1 MKKKKIAIITSSE
14 ITITSFLIDYIE
26 KLSEIYSVT
35 LILNIKDT
43 KKFINLFKNKEI
55 KLINLK
61 ILRGIDL
68 IQDIKSLFSLIK
80 IFYKEKYN
88 GIFSIT
94 PKAGLLSMLSGFLCR
109 VKLRLHYFTG
119 QVWVT
124 RKGFQRI
131 FLRNIDRLM
140 GLMATH
146 LLTDSK
152 SQKKFL
158 EDEKIIKK
166 GRLKVLANG
175 SICGVDTNQF
185 KPDSLLKE
193 KIRENLGISK
203 ESILLLFLGRLN
215 RDKGILDLA
224 KVLNS
229 LNNNKDY
236 KGKIHLLII
245 GPDEENIK
253 QQVEFLCKDFIDNVH
268 FMDFTDEPEKFM
280 AAADIFCLP
289 SYREGF
295 GMAALEAGACA
306 LPTVASKIYGLTDAV
321 SENETGLFHNPG
333 DIKGIENAILK
344 LVEDKTLRLNMG
356 TKGRERTKNLFEKSY
371 VINEFMD
378 YLNNITEIFLR
389 KKIVI
394 ISSTEISI
402 RAFLQQ
408 QIRMLSEYYNVTLI
422 TNVQSFENLKKVL
435 PKINIVDL
443 NIKREISYFN
453 DVACLVKLFFIFL
466 RNRYQLV
473 FSITPKGG
481 FLSITSGYLARV
493 KKRIHWYGGQVWVTR
508 KGFQRIFLRNIDRL
522 MGLMATNVLTECDSQ
537 KKFLEDEKIIK
548 KGRLKVLANGSICG
562 VDTNQFKPDSLL
574 KEKIRENLGISK
586 ESILLLFLGRLNRD
600 KGVLDL
606 ASAVKNLY
614 LKDENKKIHLLIIGP
629 DEENIKQQIEQICS
643 EHLENIHF
651 MDFTDEPEKFMAAA
665 DIFCLPSYREGFG
678 MAALE
683 AGACALPTVA
693 SKIYGL
699 TDAVGTNSGL
709 FHNPGDIKGIENAI
723 LKLVEDKT
731 LRLNMGTKGRERTKN
746 LFEKKYV
753 TNEFVEYIKTLDY

>member
-26 KLSEIYSVT
+26 NLSEIYLVT

-43 KKFINLFKNKEI
+43 KKFKNLFKNKEI

-80 IFYKEKYN
+80 IFYKEKYD

-124 RKGFQRI
+124 RKGFQR
-131 FLRNIDRLM
+131 
-140 GLMATH
+140 T
-146 LLTDSK
+146 
-152 SQKKFL
+152 
-158 EDEKIIKK
+158 
-166 GRLKVLANG
+166 
-175 SICGVDTNQF
+175 
-185 KPDSLLKE
+185 
-193 KIRENLGISK
+193 
-203 ESILLLFLGRLN
+203 
-215 RDKGILDLA
+215 
-224 KVLNS
+224 
-229 LNNNKDY
+229 
-236 KGKIHLLII
+236 
-245 GPDEENIK
+245 
-253 QQVEFLCKDFIDNVH
+253 
-268 FMDFTDEPEKFM
+268 
-280 AAADIFCLP
+280 
-289 SYREGF
+289 
-295 GMAALEAGACA
+295 
-306 LPTVASKIYGLTDAV
+306 
-321 SENETGLFHNPG
+321 
-333 DIKGIENAILK
+333 
-344 LVEDKTLRLNMG
+344 
-356 TKGRERTKNLFEKSY
+356 
-371 VINEFMD
+371 
-378 YLNNITEIFLR
+378 
-389 KKIVI
+389 
-394 ISSTEISI
+394 
-402 RAFLQQ
+402 
-408 QIRMLSEYYNVTLI
+408 
-422 TNVQSFENLKKVL
+422 
-435 PKINIVDL
+435 
-443 NIKREISYFN
+443 
-453 DVACLVKLFFIFL
+453 
-466 RNRYQLV
+466 
-473 FSITPKGG
+473 
-481 FLSITSGYLARV
+481 
-493 KKRIHWYGGQVWVTR
+493 
-508 KGFQRIFLRNIDRL
+508 FLRNIDRL

-586 ESILLLFLGRLNRD
+586 DSILLLFLGRLNRD

-614 LKDENKKIHLLIIGP
+614 SKDENKKIHLLIIGP
-629 DEENIKQQIEQICS
+629 DGENIKQQVERICS
-643 EHLENIHF
+643 KHLENIHF

-693 SKIYGL
+693 SRIYGL

-709 FHNPGDIKGIENAI
+709 FHNPGDIKGIEDAI
-723 LKLVEDKT
+723 LKLVGDKT
-731 LRLNMGTKGRERTKN
+731 LRLDMGTKGRERTKN
-746 LFEKKYV
+746 LFEKNYV

>member
-1 MKKKKIAIITSSE
+1 MKKKKLAIITSSE
-14 ITITSFLIDYIE
+14 ITVTSFLIDYID
-26 KLSEIYSVT
+26 KLSDIYSIT

-43 KKFINLFKNKEI
+43 NKFIKLFKNKDI
-55 KLINLK
+55 DLINLK
-61 ILRGIDL
+61 IFREINYF
-68 IQDIKSLFSLIK
+68 QDIKALFSLIK
-80 IFYKEKYN
+80 VFYKNKYD

-94 PKAGLLSMLSGFLCR
+94 PKAGLLSMLSGFICR

-140 GLMATH
+140 GIMATNV
-146 LLTDSK
+146 LTECN

-166 GRLKVLANG
+166 GRLQVLANG

-185 KPDSLLKE
+185 RPDVNLKE
-193 KIRENLGISK
+193 KIRNELGIPTD
-203 ESILLLFLGRLN
+203 SILLLFLGRLN
-215 RDKGILDLA
+215 KDKGILDLA
-224 KVLNS
+224 KVLNN
-229 LNNNKDY
+229 LNNHPDY
-236 KGKIHLLII
+236 EKKIHLLII

-253 QQVEFLCKDFIDNVH
+253 RQVEIICEDFIQNIH
-268 FMDFTDEPEKFM
+268 FIDFTNEPEKFM

-306 LPTVASKIYGLTDAV
+306 LPTITSKIYGLSDAV
-321 SENETGLFHNPG
+321 GFKTGLFHDPG
-333 DIKGIENAILK
+333 DVEGIEKAILK
-344 LVEDKTLRLNMG
+344 LVDDKDLRLDMG
-356 TKGRERTKNLFEKSY
+356 AKGRERTKSLFEKSY
-371 VINEFMD
+371 VVSQFINYIDKIINE
-378 YLNNITEIFLR
+378 YYR

-408 QIRMLSEYYNVTLI
+408 QIIMLSKYYHVTLI
-422 TNVQSFENLKKVL
+422 TNVQNFDNLKSLL
-435 PKINIVDL
+435 PKIDIINL
-443 NIKREISYFN
+443 NIKREISYLD
-453 DVACLVKLFFIFL
+453 DVVCLVKLFLIFL
-466 RNRYQLV
+466 KNKYHLV

-481 FLSITSGYLARV
+481 FLSMTSSYLARI

-522 MGLMATNVLTECDSQ
+522 MGIMATNVLTECNSQ

-548 KGRLKVLANGSICG
+548 KGRLQVLANGSICG
-562 VDTNQFKPDSLL
+562 VDTNQFRPDVNL
-574 KEKIRENLGISK
+574 KEKIRNELGIPTD
-586 ESILLLFLGRLNRD
+586 SILLLFLGRLNKD
-600 KGVLDL
+600 KGILDL
-606 ASAVKNLY
+606 AKVLNNLNNHPDY
-614 LKDENKKIHLLIIGP
+614 EKKIHLLIIGP
-629 DEENIKQQIEQICS
+629 DEENIKRQVEIIC
-643 EHLENIHF
+643 EDFIQNIHF
-651 MDFTDEPEKFMAAA
+651 IDFTNEPEKFMAAA

-683 AGACALPTVA
+683 AGACALPTIT

-699 TDAVGTNSGL
+699 SDAVGFKTGL
-709 FHNPGDIKGIENAI
+709 FHDPGDVEGIEKAI
-723 LKLVEDKT
+723 LKLVDDKD
-731 LRLNMGTKGRERTKN
+731 LRLDMGAKGRERTKS
-746 LFEKKYV
+746 LFEKSYV
-753 TNEFVEYIKTLDY
+753 TNEFVDYIKSLN